1 MMTEN
6 IRALV
11 TYRLEQAVESL
22 EAARTLLDKNLIRP
36 SVNRAYYAM
45 FYAVRRCLR
54 RERKKL
60 RNIAVQLHFSTGIL
74 SNWVSLKRNT
84 PDGFTMPSI

>member
-36 SVNRAYYAM
+36 SVNRAYY
-45 FYAVRRCLR
+45 FISHRHC
-54 RERKKL
+54 
-60 RNIAVQLHFSTGIL
+60 
-74 SNWVSLKRNT
+74 
-84 PDGFTMPSI
+84 

>member
-22 EAARTLLDKNLIRP
+22 EAARILLDKNLII
-36 SVNRAYYAM
+36 
-45 FYAVRRCLR
+45 
-54 RERKKL
+54 
-60 RNIAVQLHFSTGIL
+60 NIIRI
-74 SNWVSLKRNT
+74 N
-84 PDGFTMPSI
+84 SI